1 MYGLLGKNIS
11 YSFSKQFF
19 TEKFKRK
26 NLPFKYQNID
36 VATIGDFLDFLAN
49 HIEQLKG
56 FNVTIPYKEAIF
68 NFLDEIDED
77 AQQIGAVNCVKI
89 IDNHYLKG
97 YNTDFYGFI
106 TSLKPLLKKHHSKA
120 LILGTGG
127 ASKAVS
133 YALKKLNIDFLFVS
147 RNPLKDEISYDN
159 LDAKLMEEFTLIINT
174 TPLGTKGKLEDN
186 CPIIPYEFLT
196 KKHLL
201 YDLIYNPSQT
211 IFLKKGALQGAQ
223 TKNGLEMLELQAEK
237 SWEIWSEDY

>member
-19 TEKFKRK
+19 TEKFKHEH
-26 NLPFKYQNID
+26 LPFKYQNID
-36 VATIGDFLDFLAN
+36 VDSLDDFLVFLAN

-56 FNVTIPYKEAIF
+56 FNITIPYKESIL

-97 YNTDFYGFI
+97 YNTDFYGFSA
-106 TSLKPLLKKHHSKA
+106 SLKPLLKKQHTKA

-127 ASKAVS
+127 ASKAVA
-133 YALKKLNIDFLFVS
+133 YALSKLNISYLFVS
-147 RNPLKDEISYDN
+147 RNPSENEISYADLN
-159 LDAKLMEEFTLIINT
+159 KKTIEEFNLIINT
-174 TPLGTKGKLEDN
+174 TPLGTKGKLENDYPN
-186 CPIIPYEFLT
+186 IPYQYLNDN
-196 KKHLL
+196 HLL

-211 IFLKKGALQGAQ
+211 IFLKKGQLQGAQ
-223 TKNGLEMLELQAEK
+223 IKNGLEMLELQAEK
-237 SWEIWSEDY
+237 SWEIWRNG